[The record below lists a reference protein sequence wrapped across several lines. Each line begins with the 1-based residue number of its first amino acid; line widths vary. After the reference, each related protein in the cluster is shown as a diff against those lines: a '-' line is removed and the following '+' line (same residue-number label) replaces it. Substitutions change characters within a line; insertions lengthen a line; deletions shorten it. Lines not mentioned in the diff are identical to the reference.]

1 MKIKKVIGKFK
12 DEAAGKPIIEFVGLK
27 SKMYSYKT
35 ATKNNKTAK
44 GVKKNIIK
52 RDIDHSD
59 YLACLQNNAIM
70 QHKMKTIR
78 SECHHI
84 SSYEINKTSLSCYD
98 DRRYILD
105 DGKTSYAYGHCQT
118 VVP

>member
-1 MKIKKVIGKFK
+1 
-12 DEAAGKPIIEFVGLK
+12 
-27 SKMYSYKT
+27 MYSYKT

-59 YLACLQNNAIM
+59 YLACLQNIM
-70 QHKMKTIR
+70 RHKMKTIL

-84 SSYEINKTSLSCYD
+84 FSYEINKTNLSCYD
-98 DRRYILD
+98 DKRYILD

-118 VVP
+118 VVS